1 MAGVVYSTKLVAVL
15 LTSTNTVYYTAPAG
29 YVIVVKCMT
38 LGWISTGATDGVS
51 TVLTGVAN
59 GVIWSPP
66 YKGNERGSALWNGMF
81 VLNAGDTLRAAS
93 TATGSVYLYVAG
105 YQLSLP

>member
-1 MAGVVYSTKLVAVL
+1 MAGVVYSTKLVAVT

-38 LGWISTGATDGVS
+38 MGWITSGATDGVS

-66 YKGNERGSALWNGMF
+66 FKATERGSALWNGMF
-81 VLNAGDTLRAAS
+81 VLNAGDLLRAN
-93 TATGSVYLYVAG
+93 TQATGAVYLYVAG